1 MPSMPEASERPSG
14 TGRIEAFSDG
24 VFAII
29 ITIMVLDLKVP
40 AGAIEAGLVHGVLVP
55 LAPKLASYALSF
67 VVVAVM
73 WVNHHEL
80 LRLAKGS
87 SRQLMWWNANL
98 LFWMSFIPMS
108 TAVLGERLFLQ
119 ASQILY
125 SIVGFACATA
135 FTALRIHVLRP
146 YGASL
151 RATVRSSVLRSAAGP
166 LLYLAAIAVTFL
178 SPYIAPAVFCVI
190 VAYFLFPLLRRQALS
205 DPPVN

>member
-1 MPSMPEASERPSG
+1 MVSMPEAGERPAG

-67 VVVAVM
+67 VIVALM

-80 LRLAKGS
+80 LRLAQRP
-87 SRQLMWWNANL
+87 SRSLMWWNANL
-98 LFWMSFIPMS
+98 LFWMSLIPMS
-108 TAVLGERLFLQ
+108 TAVLGEALFLQ
-119 ASQILY
+119 APQVLY
-125 SIVGFACATA
+125 AIVGFACATA
-135 FTALRIHVLRP
+135 FTALRIHILRP
-146 YGASL
+146 YGGI
-151 RATVRSSVLRSAAGP
+151 RPATVRSSVLRSAAGP
-166 LLYLAAIAVTFL
+166 LLYLAAIAVTFV

-190 VAYFLFPLLRRQALS
+190 VAYFLFPLLQRQALS
-205 DPPVN
+205 DPSAN